1 MDLVRLGVGR
11 WDVLVTEQVIEV
23 LADFSSAKGPKK
35 AMLSFLTESLPMN
48 GPQEGNRT
56 VCKQLKPGSLRLSEF
71 RKGEYPGTK
80 IRVIWFYG
88 DEATKLQIVCVRA
101 FAKNDQETPS
111 SEIRV
116 AVALRDQYLDA
127 RSHGSLNI
135 EELS

>member
-1 MDLVRLGVGR
+1 MNLARLGAGR
-11 WDVLVTEQVIEV
+11 WDVLVTEQVVEV
-23 LADFSSAKGPKK
+23 LSDFSSAKGPKK
-35 AMLSFLTESLPMN
+35 AMLSFLCESLPMN

-56 VCKQLKPGSLRLSEF
+56 VCKQLKPGSLKLSEF

-101 FAKNDQETPS
+101 FAKNGQETPS
-111 SEIRV
+111 SEIRA
-116 AVALRDQYLDA
+116 AVALREQYLDA
-127 RSHGSLNI
+127 RSHDSLNI

>member
-11 WDVLVTEQVIEV
+11 WDVLVTEQVVEV
-23 LADFSSAKGPKK
+23 LSDFSSAKGPKK
-35 AMLSFLTESLPMN
+35 AMLSFLCESVPMN

-56 VCKQLKPGSLRLSEF
+56 ICKQLKPGSLRLSEF
-71 RKGEYPGTK
+71 RKGQYPGTK

-101 FAKNDQETPS
+101 FAKNGEETPL
-111 SEIRV
+111 SEIR
-116 AVALRDQYLDA
+116 AAALLRERYFDA
-127 RSHGSLNI
+127 RSRGSLNV

>member
-11 WDVLVTEQVIEV
+11 WDVLVTEQVVEV
-23 LADFSSAKGPKK
+23 LTDFSSAKGPKK

-56 VCKQLKPGSLRLSEF
+56 VCKQLKPGSLKLSEF

-88 DEATKLQIVCVRA
+88 DEATKLAIVCIRA
-101 FAKNDQETPS
+101 FAKNDQEAPS
-111 SEIRV
+111 SEIRA
-116 AVALRDQYLDA
+116 AVALREQYLDA
-127 RSHGSLNI
+127 RSRDSLRI